1 MSSDESGAECAASIA
16 LALVLVYLIISL
28 GILSKEPYGAPANTI
43 PVRAKDDL
51 VYYVQEDLDD
61 HEQAA
66 AIMSELNQR
75 MLRLMK
81 FIKRKYG
88 AAIEG
93 GEETVWGKKCPGR
106 VRRAKNF
113 LERFNPDVIYETNPN
128 NPNGDTSFVISKG
141 KVISL
146 CIRKGNDPSKFED
159 INMLVFV
166 VCHEYS
172 HIIADVWQHEH
183 EFWMTMKWIL
193 EEAEEAGIIEIID
206 YAKHPRAY
214 CSVPVRYQPARDPKL
229 KTVCEK

>member
-43 PVRAKDDL
+43 PVRGPDDI
-51 VYYVQEDLDD
+51 VYNVQEDLDD

-75 MLRLMK
+75 WMRLMK
-81 FIKRKYG
+81 FVKRKYG

-93 GEETVWGKKCPGR
+93 GAETVWGKKCPGR
-106 VRRAKNF
+106 MRRARNF
-113 LERFNPDVIYETNPN
+113 LMRFNPDVIYETDPS

-159 INMLVFV
+159 INTLVFV
-166 VCHEYS
+166 TIHEIA
-172 HIIADVWQHEH
+172 HIVADTMQHEP
-183 EFWMTMKWIL
+183 EFWTTFKWLL
-193 EEAEEAGIIEIID
+193 EEANEAGLIELID
-206 YAKHPRAY
+206 YRKYPRSY
-214 CSVPVRYQPARDPKL
+214 CHVPIRWSPYYDPSVKPI
-229 KTVCEK
+229 CEK